1 MTERTQHTLLFRLVS
16 GALAV
21 LFAAFVTLGVV
32 GITSASSDNRSV
44 ANASQVE
51 VLEADSVVEAETIAD
66 DATPLAANPT
76 PETAPVVAVVG
87 VVGAVVVAGI
97 IIALFNRTKHHH
109 Y

>member
-1 MTERTQHTLLFRLVS
+1 MTERIQHTMLFK
-16 GALAV
+16 LASVV
-21 LFAAFVTLGVV
+21 LAILFTAFVTLGVV
-32 GITSASSDNRSV
+32 GIMDSFDNCSV

>member
-1 MTERTQHTLLFRLVS
+1 MTERTQHTLLFKLVS
-16 GALAV
+16 VALAV

-32 GITSASSDNRSV
+32 GITSTSSDNRSV

-66 DATPLAANPT
+66 DATPLAAKPT
-76 PETAPVVAVVG
+76 PETAPVIAVIG

-97 IIALFNRTKHHH
+97 VIALFNRTKRHH

>member
-51 VLEADSVVEAETIAD
+51 VWKPIV
-66 DATPLAANPT
+66 
-76 PETAPVVAVVG
+76 
-87 VVGAVVVAGI
+87 
-97 IIALFNRTKHHH
+97 
-109 Y
+109 

>member
-1 MTERTQHTLLFRLVS
+1 MTEHIQHTMLFK
-16 GALAV
+16 LASV
-21 LFAAFVTLGVV
+21 VLAILFAAFVTLGVV
-32 GITSASSDNRSV
+32 GIMDSFDNCSI
-44 ANASQVE
+44 AYASQVE
-51 VLEADSVVEAETIAD
+51 VLDADSVVEAETIAD

-97 IIALFNRTKHHH
+97 VIALFNRMKNHH